1 MNAAVAID
9 AGVVA
14 LGAVAAFAI
23 GKSRV
28 RVGEQTLHAEPL
40 TPALEKSP
48 SARAEAA

>member
-1 MNAAVAID
+1 MNAAVWIG

-28 RVGEQTLHAEPL
+28 RAAEQPVHAE
-40 TPALEKSP
+40 AV
-48 SARAEAA
+48 AEAA